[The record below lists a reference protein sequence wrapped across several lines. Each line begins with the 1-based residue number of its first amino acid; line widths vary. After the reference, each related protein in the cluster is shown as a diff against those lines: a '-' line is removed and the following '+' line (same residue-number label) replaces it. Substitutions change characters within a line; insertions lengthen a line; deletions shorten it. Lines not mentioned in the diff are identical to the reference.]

1 MRMRLKDLILTLIG
15 SAMILIVL
23 FFLFSTMN
31 LKVIAVFSMFLSLVC
46 AGAAASLLSYWLIFR
61 PLRNKA
67 KDVAEKRKK
76 AYHAPKIDNESYK
89 EESPIDLLTEPADN
103 GDLTAQSL
111 IETYARLEV
120 IADRHD
126 RSVDAL
132 RAKYSVKFTAMRKLL
147 DAQKDI
153 AVNGKRN
160 DLNRI
165 NDFVNKSAVSLD
177 KEMASD
183 LESINEQAISEVKA
197 DADYLTGGG
206 LHAEQQSQ

>member
-1 MRMRLKDLILTLIG
+1 MKMGFKDLVLAFAG
-15 SAMILIVL
+15 SATVFIAL
-23 FFLFSTMN
+23 FFLLSTMN

-46 AGAAASLLSYWLIFR
+46 AGAAAALLSYWFIIR
-61 PLRNKA
+61 PVKDKA
-67 KDVAEKRKK
+67 KEASEKRKN
-76 AYHAPKIDNESYK
+76 AYHAPKVDNESYK
-89 EESPIDLLTEPADN
+89 EESPIDLLTDPADN
-103 GDLTAQSL
+103 GDLTAQAL

-120 IADRHD
+120 VADKHG
-126 RSVDAL
+126 RSVDVL

-165 NDFVNKSAVSLD
+165 NDFVSRSASSLD
-177 KEMASD
+177 KEMAAD

-197 DADYLTGGG
+197 NAEYLTGGN
-206 LHAEQQSQ
+206 LHEAQQSQ

>member
-1 MRMRLKDLILTLIG
+1 MKMGFKDLVLAFAG
-15 SAMILIVL
+15 SAMVFIAL
-23 FFLFSTMN
+23 FFLLSTMN

-46 AGAAASLLSYWLIFR
+46 AGAAAALLSYWFIIR
-61 PLRNKA
+61 PVKDKA
-67 KDVAEKRKK
+67 KEASEKRKN
-76 AYHAPKIDNESYK
+76 AYHAPKVDNESYK
-89 EESPIDLLTEPADN
+89 EESPIDLLTDPADN
-103 GDLTAQSL
+103 GDLTAQAL

-120 IADRHD
+120 VADKHG
-126 RSVDAL
+126 RSVDVL

-165 NDFVNKSAVSLD
+165 NDFVSRSASSLD
-177 KEMASD
+177 KEMAAD

-197 DADYLTGGG
+197 NAEYLTGGN
-206 LHAEQQSQ
+206 LHEAQQSQ